1 MIQGIKDCK
10 FEPIDHTSAIIK
22 IKIQLRLNNIEFQ
35 LKI

>member
-22 IKIQLRLNNIEFQ
+22 IKLQRAELINRATN
-35 LKI
+35 